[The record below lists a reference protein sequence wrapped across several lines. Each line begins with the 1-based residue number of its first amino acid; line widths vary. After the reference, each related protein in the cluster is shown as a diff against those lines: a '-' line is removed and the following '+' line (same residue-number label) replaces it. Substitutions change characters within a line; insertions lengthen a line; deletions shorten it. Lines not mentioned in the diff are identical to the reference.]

1 LLRTNQREYIPAEDF
16 AMAEINKKEH
26 WAELYRRALFE
37 EDRNKLPLLLEQAHD
52 AVQQRVREL
61 WYSPTHGQ
69 NVTDKERNE
78 LHTAAYYLGLLRSLE
93 FKKDF
98 GEDPIA
104 TNKAAAA
111 WLWTSE
117 T

>member
-1 LLRTNQREYIPAEDF
+1 
-16 AMAEINKKEH
+16 MAEINKKEH

-37 EDRNKLPLLLEQAHD
+37 EDRNKLPLLLEQAHQ

-61 WYSPTHGQ
+61 WYSPTRGQ

-93 FKKDF
+93 SRRNF
-98 GEDPIA
+98 G
-104 TNKAAAA
+104 
-111 WLWTSE
+111 
-117 T
+117 